1 MNGKKGKDM
10 LRKIFLTI
18 FCVITITSNIVM
30 GQSPDSL
37 IYLSD
42 LIKEASNRNP
52 ELQSSYQAWKAA
64 EVQIPQA
71 GALPDPQLSLNLLNI
86 PVNTFDFNQEP
97 MTGKQITF
105 MQMFPFPGKL
115 GLRED
120 IAEAGAR
127 ISHSKYRELWNQL
140 KKNVILTY
148 YDIFLIDKSIEI
160 TLKNRELIRQFTRI
174 TETKYTVGKGLQQD
188 VIKSQVELSKMED
201 KILTLQQKRETL
213 VARMNSLLNRKP
225 GSPFGRTIE
234 PVADSLNLSL
244 DSLKAL
250 SDGNRPLFQAWQAM
264 LQQSEKKVK
273 LSKKD
278 YLPDFSLGVAY
289 TQREQLQNG
298 MGGVDFVSG
307 MFSINLPLYFW
318 KKQDKKVEES
328 QYSTKMVQE
337 KLADVYNQVYF
348 NLDKIASEVR
358 KNYRLMDLYQKGII
372 PQATQSLNSAISGYQ
387 TDKVD
392 FLTLLNNQ
400 ITLFNFELD
409 YYRILNDYVNGIAEL
424 EAETGTNLLGT

>member
-1 MNGKKGKDM
+1 M
-10 LRKIFLTI
+10 LKKIFLTI
-18 FCVITITSNIVM
+18 FYVISINYNIVM
-30 GQSPDSL
+30 SQSSDSL

-42 LIKEASNRNP
+42 LIKEALDRNP
-52 ELQSSYQAWKAA
+52 ELQSNYQAWKAA

-71 GALPDPQLSLNLLNI
+71 GALPDPQLSLNLLNL
-86 PVNTFDFNQEP
+86 PVNSFDFNREP
-97 MTGKQITF
+97 MTGKQVAF

-127 ISHSKYRELWNQL
+127 ISQAKYQELWNQL
-140 KKNVILTY
+140 KKNVIFTY
-148 YDIFLIDKSIEI
+148 YDIFLVDKSIEI
-160 TLKNRELIRQFTRI
+160 TLKSQELIRQFTRI
-174 TETKYTVGKGLQQD
+174 AETKYTVGKGLQQD
-188 VIKSQVELSKMED
+188 VLKSQVESSQMEE
-201 KILTLQQKRETL
+201 KFLTLKQKRESL
-213 VARMNSLLNRKP
+213 VARMNALLNRKV
-225 GSPFGRTIE
+225 GSPFGKTIE
-234 PVADSLNLSL
+234 PVAVSLNLSL

-298 MGGVDFVSG
+298 IRGVDFVSG
-307 MFSINLPLYFW
+307 IFSVNLPLYFW
-318 KKQDKKVEES
+318 KKQDKKVEEN
-328 QYSTKMVQE
+328 QYSAKMVQE
-337 KLADVYNQVYF
+337 KFADVRNQVYF
-348 NLDKIASEVR
+348 NLDKAVSEVK

-409 YYRILNDYVNGIAEL
+409 YYRILNGYVKGIAEL
-424 EAETGTNLLGT
+424 EAETGTNLINT

>member
-1 MNGKKGKDM
+1 MKLNQKYLWILLLLLWPAFILSQESD
-10 LRKIFLTI
+10 
-18 FCVITITSNIVM
+18 SIV
-30 GQSPDSL
+30 GLP
-37 IYLSD
+37 D
-42 LIKEASNRNP
+42 LIEEGINNNP
-52 ELQSSYQAWKAA
+52 DLLATYHNWQADLAK
-64 EVQIPQA
+64 VPQA
-71 GALPDPQLSLNLLNI
+71 GALPDPQLSFNLLNM

-97 MTGKQITF
+97 MTGKQIAL
-105 MQMFPFPGKL
+105 MQMFPFPGKQ

-127 ISHSKYRELWNQL
+127 ISKAKYWEFWNQL
-140 KKNVILTY
+140 KKNVVLTY

-160 TLKNRELIRQFTRI
+160 TLKNRELIRQFTHI
-174 TETKYTVGKGLQQD
+174 AETKYTVGKGLQQD
-188 VIKSQVELSKMED
+188 VLKSQVELSQMED

-213 VARMNSLLNRKP
+213 VARMNALLNRKP
-225 GSPFGRTIE
+225 GSPFGKTIE

-250 SDGNRPLFQAWQAM
+250 SDGNRPLFHAWQAM

-307 MFSINLPLYFW
+307 MFSMNLPIYFW
-318 KKQDKKVEES
+318 KKQDKKFEES
-328 QYSTKMVQE
+328 QYSEKMVQD
-337 KLADVYNQVYF
+337 KFADVRNQVYF
-348 NLDKIASEVR
+348 NLDKTASEVK
-358 KNYRLMDLYQKGII
+358 KNYRLMDLYKKGII

-387 TDKVD
+387 TDMVD

-409 YYRILNDYVNGIAEL
+409 YYRILKDYVKGIAEL
-424 EAETGTNLLGT
+424 EAETGTNLIRT